1 MTAKRLEVSLARKV
15 IWARVQIA
23 RHTGIESAA
32 ETRSTAQS
40 VPLVP

>member
-1 MTAKRLEVSLARKV
+1 MTAKKLEVLLARKV
-15 IWARVQIA
+15 IWARVQTA
-23 RHTGIESAA
+23 RHMGIESTV